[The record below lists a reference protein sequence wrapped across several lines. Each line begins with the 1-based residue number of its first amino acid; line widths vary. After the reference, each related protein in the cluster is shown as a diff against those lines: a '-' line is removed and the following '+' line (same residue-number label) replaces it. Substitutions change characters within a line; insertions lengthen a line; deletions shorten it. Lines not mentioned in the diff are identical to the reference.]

1 MMRFIRFITLYLVII
16 VLCPAVFAQIPA
28 GYYQEAVGKGGHEL
42 QVALSQIIDGHRIL
56 SYNDLWKC
64 FAQTDVR
71 EDSIVWDIYSDNPS
85 GETLTRFIVLR
96 DQCATGGTSG
106 EGQCYSR
113 EHTFCQSWLKPSS
126 QTGSTTPGSDLFH
139 IYPVDGYVNTRRNN
153 NPYGEV
159 TSPTWI
165 SRNGSRL
172 GPNTF
177 EGAPAH
183 TAFEPIDAYKGDIAR
198 SFFYMATRYMFED
211 AAFATDQDMVYK
223 SQLRPWA
230 VQMLLKWHQLDPV
243 SDKERARNTAVYE
256 LQGNRNPFIDFPE
269 LAAKIWASD
278 SINPFMADSTSRPE
292 LPRIANLEVIDNQT
306 LKLTFTMKMIP
317 ASVGKKSNY
326 VFSMG
331 NVVQSVVYKED
342 TLLLK
347 LSVAMDE
354 GVTYHLTAKR
364 LQCNNYYFIA
374 DTTIAFSF
382 GSVPQREIIAAWT
395 FDNLPRHINQLAYP
409 ADIDHGGAVLYADGR
424 HGSSVFS
431 VPSQL
436 TAYSGTVIGDPRGNA
451 AVSGAALAVVN
462 STANGNAVV
471 LKCSTKGYRQLRMS
485 CAIWRT
491 AAGFSDH
498 QWSWSADGT
507 DYTPFEAATMPGQFN
522 QFELRTIDL
531 AAMPM
536 LDNLDSLYLR
546 LRFDGAVTED
556 GNNRL
561 DNIVLYGFSSAGV
574 SEFENNCTVYPNP
587 ARHELFV
594 RYPDRAYCTLLDIT
608 GRQLLSWHHD
618 TELDKVTLSGMA
630 AGLYILKLED
640 ASSHRVM
647 TRKVVVRY

>member
-1 MMRFIRFITLYLVII
+1 MRFIRFIALYIVII
-16 VLCPAVFAQIPA
+16 VLCPAVFAQRPA

-42 QVALSQIIDGHRIL
+42 QVALSQIIDGHCIL

-96 DQCATGGTSG
+96 DQCTTGGTSG

-126 QTGSTTPGSDLFH
+126 HTGTTTPGSDLFH

-159 TSPTWI
+159 ASPTWV

-172 GPNTF
+172 GTNTF
-177 EGAPAH
+177 EGAPSH
-183 TAFEPIDAYKGDIAR
+183 TAFEPNDAYKGDIAR

-211 AAFATDQDMVYK
+211 DEFATDQDMVDK

-230 VQMLLKWHQLDPV
+230 VKMLLKWHELDPV

-269 LAAKIWASD
+269 LVAKIWASD
-278 SINPFMADSTSRPE
+278 SINPFTADSTSRPE
-292 LPRIANLEVIDNQT
+292 MPRIANLEVLDNQT

-317 ASVGKKSNY
+317 ASMKKKNNY
-326 VFSMG
+326 SLSAG
-331 NVVQSVVYKED
+331 NIIQSVVYEND
-342 TLLLK
+342 TVLLK
-347 LSVAMDE
+347 LSEALEE
-354 GVTYHLTAKR
+354 GITYHLTVQR
-364 LQCNNYYFIA
+364 LQCANYYYIA

-382 GSVPQREIIAAWT
+382 GQVVEREVIAAWT
-395 FDNLPRHINQLAYP
+395 FDNLPRHINDRAYP
-409 ADIDHGGAVLYADGR
+409 ADIDHGGAVLYVDGR
-424 HGSSVFS
+424 YGSSNFTT
-431 VPSQL
+431 PDQL
-436 TAYSGTVIGDPRGNA
+436 TAFSGTVIGDPRGNA

-462 STANGNAVV
+462 STANGNAIV
-471 LKCSTKGYRQLRMS
+471 LKCSTKGYYQLKLT

-491 AAGFSDH
+491 AAGFSEH
-498 QWSWSADGT
+498 QWSWSADGI
-507 DYTPFEAATMPGQFN
+507 DYTPFEAATLPGQFN
-522 QFELRTIDL
+522 QFELRTINL
-531 AAMPM
+531 ASMPM
-536 LDNLDSLYLR
+536 LDHLDSLYLR

-561 DNIVLYGFSSAGV
+561 DNIVLYGYSSAGV
-574 SEFENNCTVYPNP
+574 NEFENNCIVYPNP

-594 RYPDRAYCTLLDIT
+594 RYSGRTHCTLLDMT
-608 GRQLLSWHHD
+608 GRQVISWQHD
-618 TELDKVTLSGMA
+618 TELEKVNLSGMA

-640 ASSHRVM
+640 ASSQRVM
-647 TRKVVVRY
+647 SKKVVVRY

>member
-1 MMRFIRFITLYLVII
+1 MMRFIRFIALYIVII
-16 VLCPAVFAQIPA
+16 VLCPAILAQILA

-159 TSPTWI
+159 ASPTWI

-317 ASVGKKSNY
+317 ASVKKKSNY

-331 NVVQSVVYKED
+331 NVVQSVVYEED

-382 GSVPQREIIAAWT
+382 GSVPQREVIAAWT
-395 FDNLPRHINQLAYP
+395 FDNLPRYINQLAYP

-531 AAMPM
+531 TAMPM

-608 GRQLLSWHHD
+608 GRQLLSWNHD

>member
-16 VLCPAVFAQIPA
+16 VLFPAVFAQIPA

-71 EDSIVWDIYSDNPS
+71 EDSIVWDIYSDNPF

-211 AAFATDQDMVYK
+211 AAFATDQDMVCK

-317 ASVGKKSNY
+317 ASVKKKSNY

-431 VPSQL
+431 VPSKL

-491 AAGFSDH
+491 VAGFSDH

-531 AAMPM
+531 TAMPM

-594 RYPDRAYCTLLDIT
+594 HYPDRAYCTLLDIT
-608 GRQLLSWHHD
+608 GRQLLSWYHD
-618 TELDKVTLSGMA
+618 KELDKVTLSGMA